1 MVDFN
6 ALLQNQNLLILIGA
20 IGAIIY
26 FAFKMGKKSAS
37 LKPVN
42 RPEII
47 KKKLISIMKNNK
59 SKFRVLEQKDNV
71 IGITSN
77 MAFYLNDDDKKIY
90 VILWYPKWLWKIPKF
105 WKPNIMAISEEFI
118 KDTTLE
124 NKKYL
129 NFGIRRMQ
137 IGTTFLKSFV
147 INDDLFIDKYFEL
160 NMNLGDEIAM
170 NFLKTKLLA
179 DESELSSSI
188 FLAQGLRLSSVD
200 FSKAYQPTISDI
212 EREKIQEAQ
221 NIKK

>member
-1 MVDFN
+1 MAGIVI
-6 ALLQNQNLLILIGA
+6 AVV
-20 IGAIIY
+20 Y

-37 LKPVN
+37 VKPVN

-47 KKKLISIMKNNK
+47 KKKLVSIMKNNK
-59 SKFRVLEQKDNV
+59 SKFRVLEQKDNI

-90 VILWYPKWLWKIPKF
+90 IILWYPRLFGKFPKF
-105 WKPNIMAISEEFI
+105 WKPNIMAISEDFI

-124 NKKYL
+124 NKRYL
-129 NFGIRRMQ
+129 NLFGKKMQ
-137 IGTTFLKSFV
+137 IGTTILKSFV

-170 NFLKTKLLA
+170 NFLKTRLLA

-188 FLAQGLRLSSVD
+188 FLAQGMRLSSVD
-200 FSKAYQPTISDI
+200 FGKAYQPTIADM
-212 EREKIQEAQ
+212 EREKIQETQ
-221 NIKK
+221 YVKK